1 MPYTGLQV
9 ISLTEIFHW
18 MFEDERWR
26 YKILFQGLILLIPV
40 VGLIALLG
48 WMMITCDKLL
58 AGGQDL
64 APSGL
69 HVRRGVMP
77 FVIGLMYWVGL
88 GIPLSALYYL
98 NGLLGGSATIEVAAQ
113 VYNYLALLFFAL
125 LVVPVF
131 VATDQRGFLGGVD
144 VVYIA
149 ASIAARPLRTAVAAL
164 VVLIA
169 VVIGILGFAVIVA
182 APFTVTY
189 AASVVASIAAWW
201 SAPQLQPDAG
211 AEAPPG
217 EGIPAPFRP
226 TTMEASDPAP
236 EA

>member
-1 MPYTGLQV
+1 MIRLNV
-9 ISLTEIFHW
+9 IFHW

-48 WMMITCDKLL
+48 WMMITCDQLRE
-58 AGGQDL
+58 GGQDL
-64 APSGL
+64 APAGF
-69 HVRRGVMP
+69 HVRRGLKL

-88 GIPLSALYYL
+88 GIPLSVLHYL
-98 NGLLGGSATIEVAAQ
+98 NRLVGGSAALGLAAQ
-113 VYNYLALLFFAL
+113 VYNDLALLFFVL
-125 LVVPVF
+125 LIVPVF
-131 VATDQRGFLGGVD
+131 VATDQGGFLGGVD
-144 VVYIA
+144 VVHIA
-149 ASIAARPLRTAVAAL
+149 GSMAAHPLRTAVAAL

-201 SAPQLQPDAG
+201 SAPQRGEQADGGAAG
-211 AEAPPG
+211 LPAG
-217 EGIPAPFRP
+217 EGIPAPFKLP
-226 TTMEASDPAP
+226 QMEIEPPAS